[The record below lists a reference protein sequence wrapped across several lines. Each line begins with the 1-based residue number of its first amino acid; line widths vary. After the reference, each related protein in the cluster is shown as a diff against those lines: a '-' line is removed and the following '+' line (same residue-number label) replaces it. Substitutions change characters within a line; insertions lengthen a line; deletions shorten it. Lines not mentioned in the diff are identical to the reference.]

1 MPART
6 LSNDETTL
14 RMDETLSILNPIPTK
29 LEGPE
34 LLHELISGPETPG
47 IALEY
52 LNADGESSTFS
63 YTDLHRKAEHLASRL
78 TEVSRRTSRKTPG
91 IVPIYIPQCP
101 SLYISQLAILKSGA
115 AFCPLNLD
123 VPEDR
128 LKFIL
133 QDTSASVLLTTTS
146 MRPKL
151 PELENI
157 IILVVDNEESG
168 VDSHSASETLEH
180 ELTRPDTS
188 SLAYIMYTSGSTGL
202 PKAVCLSHRA
212 VTQSLLAH
220 NRFIPD
226 FSRFLQFASPTFDV
240 SVFEIFFP
248 WYRGSTLVSVERG
261 RLLGDL
267 PGTITSLN
275 IDAAELTPS
284 VAASLVRTRDNV
296 PTLRTLL
303 TIGEMLN
310 TPVIQQFGGSDDR
323 PAILYGMYGPTE
335 AAIHCTLQPAFAAD
349 LPAGTIGIPL
359 DTVSCFV
366 VKPAESA
373 KHASEIKILP
383 IGEIGELVV
392 GGYQLADGYLNRD
405 EQTKAAFVSHPKF
418 GDLYRTGDKARLH
431 RNGTLECHGR
441 ISSGQV
447 KLRGQRVELG
457 EIEHAAS
464 KAAGCHAVVA
474 SVISGLL
481 ILFCIGDSDKLASA
495 DIKSACQKWLPAYM
509 MPNDIVLL
517 DDFPYLPSGK
527 VDKKK
532 LENDYSSKTS
542 QTSAEPSD
550 ISTSATNIARTIQSV
565 LGVPIDHKTD
575 LGAAGL
581 DSLRAIQ
588 VASEL
593 RNQGYSDISAL
604 ELLSVSNVLVL
615 DQLLQSK
622 TPSEGDQ
629 EHDAAQWE
637 SILRELRSNVE
648 TALQSEKAI
657 SSIQDVLPCTPLQ
670 DAMLVE
676 TARQPQAYCNELRF
690 SIASNIPFERLRQ
703 ALFTLAEKHTALR
716 SGFCESAGSHC
727 SYAQV
732 VWKTMSAS
740 QVTHVE
746 SQNSMWSITDQKML
760 LRPLLFQYKRSVTDT
775 ELIVNIHH
783 ALYDQWSVEVILDDL
798 DDLLQ
803 GKEILERPSFEA
815 VNKFFSL
822 KRNEDQ
828 TSHLDFWRDH
838 LSGSTPNRLPN
849 LSSKLIPSR
858 ALQSAEHFIKMDMQA
873 LNQAAQTHSCSPH
886 VFFQAAYAVLLGSYM
901 GTEDVV
907 FGTVFSGRTLP
918 IVDVES
924 MVGPL
929 LSTLPSRI
937 NTVECRRA
945 IDALRRLQGDNRD
958 IMQHSTTSLADIKKA
973 CGVNPG
979 EALFDS
985 IFVWQETARSKS
997 RAQPLLSLV
1006 DAHDYLEFNLT
1017 LELEPTEH
1025 GVKVKA
1031 TYQTSLLPAQH
1042 VKILLQQLDAMVKT
1056 VAARPETLMNEL
1068 SSQLPTAVLS
1078 IANSDP
1084 QFFTYKAG
1092 LGSLVESHALNRPD
1106 DLALIFAQDIR
1117 KGTSTIDSL
1126 TYGEL
1131 NTQANQLA
1139 NYLISQGAEP
1149 NELVCVCMEKSAA
1162 LYVSILAA
1170 VKAGCGYL
1178 PLVPETPP
1186 ARISQIL
1193 MDANVRFCL
1202 ADSSTA
1208 DIIADLSSCHVI
1220 NATTVDSSNQS
1231 RTNPQLAF
1239 EPTDIAYAVFTSGTT
1254 GKPKGV
1260 LVTQEN
1266 ILSNLEVLSKIYPV
1280 PEESR
1285 LLQACN
1291 QAFDVSVFE
1300 IFFTWYTG
1308 MCLCSASKDVLF
1320 RDLENAIN
1328 ELGITHLSMTPT
1340 VAALT
1345 NPSNIP
1351 KVQFLVTAGEAVTHQ
1366 VHNSWAGKGL
1376 YQGYG
1381 PSETTNICT
1390 VNPAV
1395 EHDHVINNIGPPFVN
1410 TSAFVLNQESE
1421 FQLVP
1426 LGGLGELCFGGQQVF
1441 RGYQNMPEL
1450 TDSKIINHPSY
1461 GRIYRSG
1468 DLGRLLPD
1476 GTILIQGRT
1485 DDQRKIRGQRIELGE
1500 ISSRLLQDRNVQ
1512 DCAIE
1517 IVKSADNERLM
1528 AFWIPSDRSTD
1539 SYSILQPDDSLKEV
1553 IATLFAHLAENLP
1566 VYMIPDALVPV
1577 SAIPQTLQGKI
1588 DRRRL
1593 ANDASELDVDFLSAC
1608 SQGSDDEGDTSELSA
1623 TEKQILSALAET
1635 LRTPS
1640 TSIGRSTS
1648 FFALG
1653 LDSVSAIRFATKLRS
1668 EYGYEVDVSRI
1679 LKRPTVAKLASHL
1692 QDLQPKDGEQDNE
1705 SAAVDCE
1712 ATLGS
1717 DLHESVVLQLR
1728 EHGHTVQVV
1737 LPCTPLQEAMLSAKD
1752 TSGSSAYRN
1761 KTLFRLHGSVDKLKA
1776 CWRSMLQ
1783 RHGILRTTFLTTEN
1797 SKFPFVQAVLSEWTL
1812 PWEECGT
1819 VPDHLSALLESK
1831 QAHDDPLHEC
1841 SPPWKIQVYRTDSTI
1856 YLLLDM
1862 HHALYDANAMSNLL
1876 HEVEQSYKDQSL
1888 PAPVSFKPF
1897 LDYMVSSSAE
1907 QADEFFGDQLQ
1918 GFIPKPFN
1926 NSAASGSREGFD
1938 MVTNSLDCSHDEVE
1952 RFLAKHSTTMLSLV
1966 QAMWAKTL
1974 SASQCYPDIC
1984 FGNVVSGR
1992 SVPVDGIESLVAP
2005 CFNTIPTRADLSQ
2018 HRSNLSLIKALQKGN
2033 IESLPYQLT
2042 PLRHIQAQAGTNGQ
2056 RLFDSLVLL
2065 QQTSTDL
2072 DGDIWTRESETG
2084 VMDFP
2089 CIVEFMPTSES
2100 YTLSLHFNRSYLDD
2114 EVVANLHQA
2123 CLSAFASCI
2132 KYPSSDV
2139 SDFIDLD
2146 KNLVSG
2152 SLKPDE
2158 EYMQSVEA
2166 ARQIRQATAGPSS
2179 NESWSALELRIRAAF
2194 SAVSSAPEDQIAR
2207 DTTIYKLGLDSISAI
2222 QVANRLRKEGLP
2234 VQASDVMEGPSCS
2247 ELASA
2252 VQTRSHT
2259 PTSATPAFDFDE
2271 FDKRYRHTALDA
2283 HRIPLDTVS
2292 AIRPCTPLQSGML
2305 SEYTHSDGHRYF
2317 NHTFYAIEAE
2327 IDAQKL
2333 GLAWAKVAEQ
2343 HEILRTGFIETDDHE
2358 HPFVMLTYNKFDV
2371 NELEIRVSSADK
2383 SNFEYR
2389 EEMAANSVKDRLR
2402 LPPWRWSLFE
2412 TEGKLSL
2419 QFSAHHAIFDAESLR
2434 LIMTDLESALSN
2446 KSVAARQSIDSALS
2460 HILSSSQSD
2469 LEAQRAFWSQKL
2481 SGAPI
2486 TRLPNMT
2493 PVRASSAEAVNVEL
2507 VLGHQR
2513 EELEGR
2519 CRELGV
2525 SMQSVGQAAWA
2536 RLLSA
2541 YTGEPQVTFGVVFS
2555 GRTAPETMDAAFP
2568 CITTLPVSSDTAV
2581 DDAQLLQDLMS
2592 YSASVQKHQFTPLTS
2607 IQKFAELPN
2616 EALFDSLFVYQRPIN
2631 DDAPDHSWKIIREKA
2646 SVELAASIEM
2656 EALSENRLGLRLT
2669 VDPTQIPSEQGS
2681 IMLQQMEAIIA
2692 SLLRFKDK
2700 PDTSVLSIIPPKDPI
2715 IPTDFQY
2722 LHEMTEASVMDH
2734 PDCIAMEFVDGLED
2748 DQVSSRL
2755 WTFRQLDEE
2764 ANKIAHL
2771 LVDRGA
2777 KPGDI
2782 IATSFDKCPEASF
2795 AFYGILKA
2803 GCAFCAID
2811 PTAPAARKA
2820 FILQDS
2826 NAQILLTSE
2835 SIRSELIDSTQ
2846 CEIIDLINLE
2856 DKQGLSSSAVAVT
2869 GLSPSSVSYVLYTSG
2884 TTGTPKG
2891 CELTHDN
2898 AVQLIMA
2905 FKRLFKGRWTDES
2918 CWLQFASYH
2927 FDVSV
2932 LEQFWTW
2939 IVGMRLV
2946 CAPRDLIL
2954 EDIAGFI
2961 DTMQITHLDLTPSLG
2976 RLLDPALVPSLHKG
2990 VFITGGEA
2998 LKQDQINT
3006 WGDVG
3011 CLFNF
3016 YGPTECT
3023 IGVTVFPSVPKEGK
3037 PSNIGWQF
3045 DNVGSYVLAPGSQ
3058 TPVLRGAIG
3067 ELCIS
3072 GKLVG
3077 KGYLNRPELTADCFP
3092 SLDAFGER
3100 VYRTGDLVRL
3110 FHDGSID
3117 FLGRK
3122 DNQVKLRGQ
3131 RLEIDEIEAVIKG
3144 CQDIQDTVCVVAKH
3158 PKQDKDQLIAFIG
3171 INESR
3176 KQGKPELC
3184 PAESTKHLILAA
3196 RTACEERLP
3205 GYMVPTHFLP
3215 IQRIPLSV
3223 NNKVEEK
3230 LLRQLY
3236 ADLPTT
3242 TIQSYATQADDQQSL
3257 SEAEHK
3263 IARVLAE
3270 LLRLDENDLKP
3281 SSNVFTVGLSSIS
3294 AIQFTRK
3301 LKTSGFSNAQVAT
3314 VLKNSTISRLTKALA
3329 ASTDRSDGE
3338 IADAKQVISVC
3349 RQRYLGT
3356 VTRILRCKVDDIE
3369 AIAPCTPL
3377 QQGIISRSLA
3387 SDSALYFN
3395 SFKYNAHGVDLQ
3407 RLEKA
3412 FNQALER
3419 TQILRTFF
3427 IETDDGYVQAVRKTG
3442 HLPWWTLE
3450 VYDLA
3455 SVDSIFAKR
3464 KQKWRSY
3471 NTSHLTVPF
3480 EVVVVRSGSES
3491 FVSVDL
3497 HHALYDGNSFDML
3510 MSNVFKLYASE
3521 EADFGK
3527 SFVDCLPF
3535 GPLRNVQGTKEFWL
3549 DHLQDVKPT
3558 AMPSLVE
3565 SEAGQDTLYTASL
3578 EILTQADELRRSL
3591 GVTVQALVQASWI
3604 VTLRKHH
3611 QGAVGTV
3618 VSGRSVDFDGVEK
3631 VIGPLF
3637 NTIPFY
3643 LRCEPGDTWQTLIQR
3658 CHDFNITALPY
3669 QHTPLRDIMK
3679 WCNKGRSEPLFDA
3692 LLVYQG
3698 VLDDS
3703 GADNSILKPLSD
3715 DSFEADYP
3723 LSFEAE
3729 EAANGQLNISVAAK
3743 ASICDETKAR
3753 ELVDEFHQA
3762 FLAMVKS
3769 PEADAAASLGRTFE
3783 RLDRTADTKERKAQT
3798 KDMGAFDWRPEACI
3812 IRSEMA
3818 SLAGVQESEVDEH
3831 TSIFEVGLDSVDAV
3845 KLSSRLKK
3853 KSIALPVSTIMRTQ
3867 TIAQMVSTLT
3877 DKKADKSKTK
3887 PEGAF
3892 QDLERKLTPYANSR
3906 MKGVERVLPASPMQ
3920 EALVSE
3926 MLRSSYKAY
3935 FNHDVLRISKNTD
3948 RERLEK
3954 AWQTVIQAS
3963 PILRTGFL
3971 EIEDPDLVITFAQ
3984 VVHESKNLSF
3994 ETVELSNENAIDEY
4008 LAQISSSVAS
4018 ADLSEPQLRMTRVST
4033 PDDSYLV
4040 LSIAHALYD
4049 GHSLSLLHQ
4058 DILKAYNSTFQSR
4071 PFYAEILEDTFESSN
4086 EEAVMFW
4093 RSLLTDAKK
4102 TQLPQDRNIET
4113 VTHRAEK
4120 TSHIAAGDLSSFCKQ
4135 QGVTLQ
4141 AVCQT
4146 AWAFVLAH
4154 TVRSLDV
4161 MFGVVLAGRDSEVA
4175 EQVMFPM
4182 MNTVIMRS
4190 VLHGSRKDVLQSIQ
4204 ATISDISNHQHFPL
4218 RQIQAACQGQIQSS
4232 SSTDQID
4239 AFFDTLFTFQR
4250 RPDDTDTET
4259 QALYESVNGASEVD
4273 YPVAVEAE
4281 IVNDSLIWRAAC
4293 KSNAFDE
4300 KGVNDLLGTLDS
4312 VLQAI
4317 VNTPHD
4323 PTLTFKDQEVSVCNL
4338 AAFHQQVEARTDQT
4352 ADTSEEVAEDA
4363 DTWTDTEAAVR
4374 EAIAKVTKTPES
4386 EISKTASIQNL
4397 GVDSINAIKI
4407 SALLRK
4413 KAIRITVSEIARAGT
4428 VSKIAS
4434 VAKDKSTKKTVK
4446 AQGDTA
4452 DKVIADAVAQKGFAA
4467 VQFGYEEQRVEQIL
4481 PATAGQIYMLGS
4493 WQATDGQLFY
4503 GEFEYVTTASTTM
4516 DSIKQAWQRL
4526 VANNAVLRTVFVTTK
4541 DNEMPYLQLV
4551 LRDAPATF
4559 VDLDNEDKP
4568 SSATKQ
4574 PFARLTV
4581 QNANDTYKLC
4591 LKIHHALYDA
4601 VSLSLL
4607 SQELGSYLQD
4617 STTTQKPPITF
4628 SDFIA
4633 PSLDAATKT
4642 ARKTFWTEYLQGVQ
4656 HSQLEPDPSPSARH
4670 IEVYDPRAMSD
4681 MAKFEN
4687 ELRKQGLS
4695 LQSVF
4700 FAAYARAY
4708 SYNTDPTAKDVI
4720 IGIYLA
4726 NRSHLDDLPN
4736 LAAPTLNL
4744 VPLRVRSP
4752 TKTSLAELAKQI
4764 QKDLQSIGAQDNSS
4778 VGLWEIEAWTGVT
4791 IDTFVNFVKIPDND
4805 DVSRKQ
4811 AVVMDEKAEEHRTEK
4826 RSHVADAIADK
4837 FVVPK
4842 ELQHVDL
4849 ERTYKRSLDIEAT
4862 VADGALGIGVFGWE
4876 DMMNV
4881 EQAEGLIEE
4890 LKIEI
4895 GGVLETE

>member
-1 MPART
+1 
-6 LSNDETTL
+6 
-14 RMDETLSILNPIPTK
+14 MDKTLSILNPIPTK
-29 LEGPE
+29 LEGPG

-52 LNADGESSTFS
+52 LDADGEKSTLS
-63 YTDLHRKAEHLASRL
+63 YADLHREAADLTLRI
-78 TEVSRRTSRKTPG
+78 TEVGRRVSQKTPG
-91 IVPIYIPQCP
+91 IVPIYIPQCT

-128 LKFIL
+128 LRFIL
-133 QDTSASVLLTTTS
+133 QDTSANILLTTTA
-146 MRPKL
+146 MRSRL
-151 PELENI
+151 PELENVVI
-157 IILVVDNEESG
+157 ITVDDEQSG
-168 VDSHSASETLEH
+168 SYSLTTSETLEQ
-180 ELTRPDTS
+180 ELVCPDTS

-202 PKAVCLSHRA
+202 PKA
-212 VTQSLLAH
+212 
-220 NRFIPD
+220 
-226 FSRFLQFASPTFDV
+226 FASPTFDV

-248 WYRGSTLVSVERG
+248 WYRGSTLVSVERS

-323 PAILYGMYGPTE
+323 PGILYGMYGPTE
-335 AAIHCTLQPAFAAD
+335 AAIHCTLQPDFAAD

-359 DTVSCFV
+359 DTVSCFI
-366 VKPAESA
+366 VKPAGSP
-373 KHASEIKILP
+373 KHASEIEILP

-405 EQTKAAFVSHPKF
+405 EQTRAAFVSHPKY
-418 GDLYRTGDKARLH
+418 GNLYRTGDKARLH

-464 KAAGCHAVVA
+464 KADGCHAVVA

-481 ILFCIGDSDKLASA
+481 ILFCIGDSDKLAPKN
-495 DIKSACQKWLPAYM
+495 IKSACQKWLPAYM
-509 MPNDIVLL
+509 LPNDIVLL

-532 LENDYSSKTS
+532 MGSDYSSKAP
-542 QTSAEPSD
+542 QKSAEPSD
-550 ISTSATNIARTIQSV
+550 VSEIASNVARTIQSV
-565 LGVPIDHKTD
+565 LGAPIDHNTD

-588 VASEL
+588 IASEL
-593 RNQGYSDISAL
+593 RKQGYAGFSAL
-604 ELLSVSNVLVL
+604 ELLSVSNLLAL
-615 DQLLQSK
+615 DQLLQNKAS
-622 TPSEGDQ
+622 SNGVHEN
-629 EHDAAQWE
+629 DAREWE
-637 SILRELRSNVE
+637 SILHELRSNVE
-648 TALQSEKAI
+648 ATLESETAV

-690 SIASNIPFERLRQ
+690 TVASAIPFERLRQ
-703 ALFTLAEKHTALR
+703 ALYTLAEKHTALR
-716 SGFCESAGSHC
+716 SGFCVSTSSHC
-727 SYAQV
+727 SYAQI
-732 VWKTMSAS
+732 VWKSIAAS
-740 QVTHVE
+740 QVACAE
-746 SQNSMWSITDQKML
+746 SQYSGWSITDQETL
-760 LRPLLFQYKRSVTDT
+760 LRPLLFQYRRSDT
-775 ELIVNIHH
+775 GLELIVNIHH

-803 GKEILERPSFEA
+803 GKEIPERPSFGA
-815 VNKFFSL
+815 LNKFFSL
-822 KRNEDQ
+822 QRNEDQ

-838 LSGSTPNRLPN
+838 LSGATPSRLPN
-849 LSSKLIPSR
+849 LSPKSIPSQ
-858 ALQSAEHFIKMDMQA
+858 ALRSAEHFIKVDIQA
-873 LNQAAQTHSCSPH
+873 LSEAAQTYSCSSH

-937 NTVECRRA
+937 NTVECRRFV
-945 IDALRRLQGDNRD
+945 DALRRLQGDNRD

-985 IFVWQETARSKS
+985 IFVWQETARSNS
-997 RAQPLLSLV
+997 RAQPLLNLV
-1006 DAHDYLEFNLT
+1006 EAHDYLEFNLT
-1017 LELEPTEH
+1017 LELEPTQH
-1025 GVKVKA
+1025 GVKAKA
-1031 TYQTSLLPAQH
+1031 TYQSSLLPTQH
-1042 VKILLQQLDAMVKT
+1042 VEILLQQLDALVKI
-1056 VAARPETLMNEL
+1056 VVARPETFMNEL
-1068 SSQLPTAVLS
+1068 SSQLPTSVLS
-1078 IANSDP
+1078 VANPDP

-1092 LGSLVESHALNRPD
+1092 LGSLVENHALERAD

-1117 KGTSTIDSL
+1117 KGTSTTDGL

-1131 NTQANQLA
+1131 NTRANQLA
-1139 NYLISQGAEP
+1139 NYLISQGAKP
-1149 NELVCVCMEKSAA
+1149 NELVCICMEKSVA

-1193 MDANVRFCL
+1193 VDANVRFCL
-1202 ADSSTA
+1202 TDSTTA
-1208 DIIADLSSCHVI
+1208 HMITDISSCHVI
-1220 NATTVDSSNQS
+1220 NVTTADSSKQS
-1231 RTNPQLAF
+1231 CTSPQLAF

-1266 ILSNLEVLSKIYPV
+1266 ILSNLEALSKIYSV
-1280 PEESR
+1280 PKGSR

-1328 ELGITHLSMTPT
+1328 ELAITHLSMTPT

-1345 NPSNIP
+1345 NPAHIP
-1351 KVQFLVTAGEAVTHQ
+1351 RVQFLVTAGEAVTHQ
-1366 VHNSWAGKGL
+1366 VHNAWAGKGL

-1395 EHDHVINNIGPPFVN
+1395 EHDHVINNIGPPFEN
-1410 TSAFVLNQESE
+1410 TSAFVLTQESD

-1441 RGYQNMPEL
+1441 LGYQNMPEL
-1450 TDSKIINHPSY
+1450 TDSKIINHPTY

-1500 ISSRLLQDRNVQ
+1500 ITGCLLQVQNVQ
-1512 DCAIE
+1512 NCAIE
-1517 IVKSADNERLM
+1517 IIKSADNERLM
-1528 AFWIPSDRSTD
+1528 AFWIPSGHSKDT
-1539 SYSILQPDDSLKEV
+1539 YSILQPDDSLKEI
-1553 IATLFAHLAENLP
+1553 IATIFAHLVEHLP
-1566 VYMIPDALVPV
+1566 IYMIPDALVPV

-1593 ANDASELDVDFLSAC
+1593 AKDASELGVDVLSAC
-1608 SQGSDDEGDTSELSA
+1608 SQGFDDEGDNSELSA
-1623 TEKQILSALAET
+1623 TEKQVLAALADT

-1692 QDLQPKDGEQDNE
+1692 QDSRPKIEEQNTE
-1705 SAAVDCE
+1705 HAAVNCE
-1712 ATLGS
+1712 TAIGS
-1717 DLHESVVLQLR
+1717 DLHESVVSQLR
-1728 EHGHTVQVV
+1728 EHGQTAQQV

-1776 CWRSMLQ
+1776 CWEIMLQ
-1783 RHGILRTTFLTTEN
+1783 RHSILRTTFLMTEN

-1812 PWEECGT
+1812 PWEECDT
-1819 VPDHLSALLESK
+1819 VPDHPSALLESTQK
-1831 QAHDDPLHEC
+1831 HGDPLHEFL
-1841 SPPWKIQVYRTDSTI
+1841 PPWKIQVYKADSTV

-1876 HEVEQSYKDQSL
+1876 LEVEQSYKDQSL
-1888 PAPVSFKPF
+1888 SDPISFKPF
-1897 LDYMVSSSAE
+1897 LDFMVSSSVE
-1907 QADEFFGDQLQ
+1907 QADEFFRDQLQ
-1918 GFIPKPFN
+1918 GLIPKPFEN
-1926 NSAASGSREGFD
+1926 LATSSPRESFGNITD
-1938 MVTNSLDCSHDEVE
+1938 SLDCSRDAVE
-1952 RFLAKHSTTMLSLV
+1952 AFLTKHSTTMLSLV

-1974 SASQCYPDIC
+1974 SASQCHSDIC

-2005 CFNTIPTRADLSQ
+2005 CFNTIPLRADLAK
-2018 HRSNLSLIKALQKGN
+2018 HRSNLSLIKALQKAN
-2033 IESLPYQLT
+2033 IEILPYQLT
-2042 PLRHIQAQAGTNGQ
+2042 PLRRIQAQAGTNGQ

-2072 DGDIWTRESETG
+2072 DTDIWAPEGETG

-2100 YTLSLHFNRSYLDD
+2100 YTLSLHFNR
-2114 EVVANLHQA
+2114 
-2123 CLSAFASCI
+2123 
-2132 KYPSSDV
+2132 DV
-2139 SDFIDLD
+2139 SDFIDFD
-2146 KNLVSG
+2146 KNLVAG

-2166 ARQIRQATAGPSS
+2166 ARQKRQTKSGHSS
-2179 NESWSALELRIRAAF
+2179 DESWSALELRIRAAF
-2194 SAVSSAPEDQIAR
+2194 SAVSSAPEDQISR

-2222 QVANRLRKEGLP
+2222 QLANRLRKEGLP

-2259 PTSATPAFDFDE
+2259 PTSDTPAYDFDA
-2271 FDKRYRHTALDA
+2271 FDKRHRHVALETHQA
-2283 HRIPLDTVS
+2283 LSGRVS

-2305 SEYTHSDGHRYF
+2305 SEYTHSDGHQYF
-2317 NHTFYAIEAE
+2317 NHTFYAVEAE
-2327 IDAQKL
+2327 IDARKL
-2333 GLAWAKVAEQ
+2333 GLAWSKVLEQ
-2343 HEILRTGFIETDDHE
+2343 HEILRTGFIDTDDHE
-2358 HPFVMLTYNKFDV
+2358 HPFVMLTYDKFDV
-2371 NELEIRVSSADK
+2371 NELEIRASSADK
-2383 SNFEYR
+2383 STFEYR
-2389 EEMAANSVKDRLR
+2389 ERTASDSVKDNLH
-2402 LPPWRWSLFE
+2402 LPPWRWSLLE
-2412 TEGKLSL
+2412 IEGKLCL

-2446 KSVAARQSIDSALS
+2446 GSVAARQSIESALS
-2460 HILSSSQSD
+2460 HILSSSQAGLD
-2469 LEAQRAFWSQKL
+2469 KQRAFWSQKL
-2481 SGAPI
+2481 SGAPV
-2486 TRLPNMT
+2486 TRMPNLT
-2493 PVRASSAEAVNVEL
+2493 PIRASSTEAVNVEL
-2507 VLGHQR
+2507 VFGLQR
-2513 EELEGR
+2513 DKLEAR
-2519 CRELGV
+2519 CRDLGV

-2541 YTGEPQVTFGVVFS
+2541 YTGESQVTFGVVFS
-2555 GRTAPETMDAAFP
+2555 GRTAPATMDAAFP
-2568 CITTLPVSSDTAV
+2568 CITTLPVSSNTAV
-2581 DDAQLLQDLMS
+2581 EDTQLLQDLMS
-2592 YSASVQKHQFTPLTS
+2592 YNASIQKFQFTQLLQDLMSYNASIQKFQFTPLTN
-2607 IQKFAELPN
+2607 IQKFAELPS

-2631 DDAPDHSWKIIREKA
+2631 DDAPVFSWKVVREKA
-2646 SVELAASIEM
+2646 SVELAVSIEM
-2656 EALSENRLGLRLT
+2656 EALNENRLGLRLT
-2669 VDPTQIPSEQGS
+2669 ADPTQIPFEQGK
-2681 IMLQQMEAIIA
+2681 IILQQMESIIA
-2692 SLLRFKDK
+2692 SLLKFQDT
-2700 PDTSVLSIIPPKDPI
+2700 PDRSVLSIIPPKDPT

-2722 LHEMTEASVMDH
+2722 LHEMTEASAKDH
-2734 PDCIAMEFVDGLED
+2734 PDRIAMEFVDGLED
-2748 DQVSSRL
+2748 GQISSRR
-2755 WTFRQLDEE
+2755 WTFRQLDDE

-2826 NAQILLTSE
+2826 NAQVLLTSE
-2835 SIRSELIDSTQ
+2835 SIRSELMGSTQ
-2846 CEIIDLINLE
+2846 CDVIDLINLE
-2856 DKQGLSSSAVAVT
+2856 NKHKLSSSAVPVKD
-2869 GLSPSSVSYVLYTSG
+2869 LSPSSVSYVLYTSG

-2891 CELTHDN
+2891 CELTHGN
-2898 AVQLIMA
+2898 AVQLVMA

-2918 CWLQFASYH
+2918 RWLQFASYH

-3058 TPVLRGAIG
+3058 TPVLRGAVG

-3072 GKLVG
+3072 GNLVG

-3092 SLDAFGER
+3092 YLDAFGER

-3158 PKQDKDQLIAFIG
+3158 PKQQKDQLIAFIG

-3184 PAESTKHLILAA
+3184 PAESTKHLIQAA

-3215 IQRIPLSV
+3215 IERIPLSV

-3242 TIQSYATQADDQQSL
+3242 AIQSYAAQADGQQSL

-3270 LLRLDENDLKP
+3270 LLKIDENDLKP
-3281 SSNVFTVGLSSIS
+3281 SSNIFTLGLNSIS

-3329 ASTDRSDGE
+3329 ASTDGSAGE
-3338 IADAKQVISVC
+3338 VADAKQVISAC
-3349 RQRYLGT
+3349 RQRHLGT
-3356 VTRILRCKVDDIE
+3356 VTRVLRCKVDDIE

-3395 SFKYNAHGVDLQ
+3395 SFKYKAQGVDLQ
-3407 RLEKA
+3407 RLEEA
-3412 FNQALER
+3412 FNQALQR

-3427 IETDDGYVQAVRKTG
+3427 VETDDGYVQAVRKTG

-3455 SVDSIFAKR
+3455 SVDSVFAKR
-3464 KQKWRSY
+3464 KQKWCSY
-3471 NTSHLTVPF
+3471 NASHLTVPF
-3480 EVVVVRSGSES
+3480 EIVVVRSGSES

-3510 MSNVFKLYASE
+3510 MNNVSKLYASE
-3521 EADFGK
+3521 EAESGK
-3527 SFVDCLPF
+3527 SFIDCLPY
-3535 GPLRNVQGTKEFWL
+3535 GPLRNVQGAKQFWL
-3549 DHLQDVKPT
+3549 DHLQDVVPT
-3558 AMPSLVE
+3558 AMPALIE
-3565 SEAGQDTLYTASL
+3565 NEAAQDTLFTASL
-3578 EILTQADELRRSL
+3578 EILSQADELRRSL

-3604 VTLRKHH
+3604 VTLRKHY

-3618 VSGRSVDFDGVEK
+3618 VSGRSIDFDGVEK

-3643 LRCEPGDTWQTLIQR
+3643 LRCEPGDSWQTLVQR
-3658 CHDFNITALPY
+3658 CHDFNTNALPY
-3669 QHTPLRDIMK
+3669 QHTPLRDITK

-3698 VLDDS
+3698 VLDNSD
-3703 GADNSILKPLSD
+3703 ADNSILKPLSD

-3729 EAANGQLNISVAAK
+3729 EVANGELRITVAAK
-3743 ASICDETKAR
+3743 ALICDETKAR
-3753 ELVDEFHQA
+3753 ELIDEFHQA
-3762 FLAMVKS
+3762 FLAMVES
-3769 PEADAAASLGRTFE
+3769 PEYDAAASLGQTFE
-3783 RLDRTADTKERKAQT
+3783 RLPRTADSKQHKAQT
-3798 KDMGAFDWRPEACI
+3798 KGTGDFDWISEACV

-3818 SLAGVQESEVDEH
+3818 NLAGVQETEVDEH

-3853 KSIALPVSTIMRTQ
+3853 KSIALPVSTIMRLK

-3877 DKKADKSKTK
+3877 NDKTDRSNTKS
-3887 PEGAF
+3887 EGAF
-3892 QDLERKLTPYANSR
+3892 QALESKLASYANSR
-3906 MKGVERVLPASPMQ
+3906 VKNVERVLPASPMQ

-3926 MLRSSYKAY
+3926 MVQSSYKAY
-3935 FNHDVLRISKNTD
+3935 FNHDVLKISKDVD
-3948 RERLEK
+3948 REKLER
-3954 AWQTVIQAS
+3954 AWQTVIGAS

-3971 EIEDPDLVITFAQ
+3971 EIEDPDLDATFAQ
-3984 VVHESKNLSF
+3984 VVHKPEDLSMESIDLSS
-3994 ETVELSNENAIDEY
+3994 VDAIDEH
-4008 LAQISSSVAS
+4008 LAQISSIVSS
-4018 ADLSEPQLRMTRVST
+4018 AALSEPQLHLTRVST
-4033 PDDSYLV
+4033 PDNDYLV

-4058 DILKAYNSTFQSR
+4058 DILKAYSDTFQAR
-4071 PFYAEILEDTFESSN
+4071 PFYAEILEDTFDSSN
-4086 EEAVMFW
+4086 EEAVTFW

-4102 TQLPQDRNIET
+4102 TQLPQNRDIKT

-4120 TSHIAAGDLSSFCKQ
+4120 TSHVTANDLSTFCKQ

-4154 TVRSLDV
+4154 TVQSLDV
-4161 MFGVVLAGRDSEVA
+4161 MFGVVLAGRDSELA

-4218 RQIQAACQGQIQSS
+4218 RQIQAACQGQVQSS
-4232 SSTDQID
+4232 GTSETD

-4250 RPDDTDTET
+4250 RPDGDDTET
-4259 QALYESVNGASEVD
+4259 QTLYESVNGASEVD

-4281 IVNDSLIWRAAC
+4281 VVNDSLIWRAAC

-4300 KGVNDLLGTLDS
+4300 NGVKDLLSTLNS

-4317 VNTPHD
+4317 VDKPLE
-4323 PTLTFKDQEVSVCNL
+4323 PTLTFHDQQVSVCNL
-4338 AAFHQQVEARTDQT
+4338 SAFQQQVEAGADQT
-4352 ADTSEEVAEDA
+4352 TDTSEEAVEDG
-4363 DTWTDTEAAVR
+4363 DNWSGTESAVR

-4413 KAIRITVSEIARAGT
+4413 KAVRITVSEIVRAGS

-4434 VAKDKSTKKTVK
+4434 VAQDKSTKKTAK
-4446 AQGDTA
+4446 TQGVTA
-4452 DKVIADAVAQKGFAA
+4452 DKAIADIMTQKSFAPD
-4467 VQFGYEEQRVEQIL
+4467 QFGFEEQQIEQIL
-4481 PATAGQIYMLGS
+4481 PATAGQIYMLGA

-4503 GEFEYVTTASTTM
+4503 GEFEYVTTVSTTM
-4516 DSIKQAWQRL
+4516 DNIKQAWQKL
-4526 VANNAVLRTVFVTTK
+4526 VANNAVLRTVFIATQ
-4541 DNEMPYLQLV
+4541 DNEIPFLQLV
-4551 LRDAPATF
+4551 LRDAPASF
-4559 VDLDNEDKP
+4559 VDLDNKEEP
-4568 SSATKQ
+4568 SSALKQ
-4574 PFARLTV
+4574 PFVRLTV
-4581 QNANDTYKLC
+4581 QKADDTYKLC

-4607 SQELGSYLQD
+4607 SQELGVYLQD
-4617 STTTQKPPITF
+4617 SAATHKSSVTLA
-4628 SDFIA
+4628 DFIA
-4633 PSLDAATKT
+4633 SSLDTAAQN
-4642 ARKTFWTEYLQGVQ
+4642 ARKTFWTDYLQGVQ
-4656 HSQLEPDPSPSARH
+4656 SSQLESDPSPSARH

-4681 MAKFEN
+4681 MPKSEN

-4708 SYNTDPTAKDVI
+4708 SYNTDPTAEDVV

-4726 NRSHLDDLPN
+4726 NRSHLEDLSS

-4764 QKDLQSIGAQDNSS
+4764 QKDLQLIGSSENSS
-4778 VGLWEIEAWTGVT
+4778 VGLWEVEAWTGVT
-4791 IDTFVNFVKIPDND
+4791 VDTFVNFVKVPDND
-4805 DVSRKQ
+4805 DDATRKQ
-4811 AVVMDEKAEEHRTEK
+4811 AVVMDEEAEEHRTEK
-4826 RSHVADAIADK
+4826 RSHVSDAVADD

-4842 ELQHVDL
+4842 ELQREDL
-4849 ERTYKRSLDIEAT
+4849 KRIYKVSNVAQPKISDMFTDLSQRSLDIEAT

-4876 DMMNV
+4876 DMMDV

-4895 GGVLETE
+4895 GGVLED

>member
-1 MPART
+1 
-6 LSNDETTL
+6 
-14 RMDETLSILNPIPTK
+14 MDKTLSILNPIPTK
-29 LEGPE
+29 LEGPG

-52 LNADGESSTFS
+52 LDADGEKSTLS
-63 YTDLHRKAEHLASRL
+63 YADLHRQAADLASRI
-78 TEVSRRTSRKTPG
+78 TEVSRRVSQKTPG
-91 IVPIYIPQCP
+91 IVPIYIPQCT

-128 LKFIL
+128 LRFIL
-133 QDTSASVLLTTTS
+133 QDTSANILLTTTA
-146 MRPKL
+146 MRSRL
-151 PELENI
+151 PELENVVI
-157 IILVVDNEESG
+157 ITVDDEQPGSNSLTTSES
-168 VDSHSASETLEH
+168 LEH
-180 ELTRPDTS
+180 DLACPDTS

-220 NRFIPD
+220 NRFIPG

-248 WYRGSTLVSVERG
+248 WYRGSTLVSVERS

-323 PAILYGMYGPTE
+323 PGILYGMYGPTE
-335 AAIHCTLQPAFAAD
+335 AAIHCTLQPDFAAD

-359 DTVSCFV
+359 DTVSCFI
-366 VKPAESA
+366 VKPAESP
-373 KHASEIKILP
+373 KHASEIEILP

-405 EQTKAAFVSHPKF
+405 EQTRAAFVSHPKY
-418 GDLYRTGDKARLH
+418 GNLYRTGDKARLH

-464 KAAGCHAVVA
+464 KADGCHAVVA

-481 ILFCIGDSDKLASA
+481 ILFCIGDSDKLAPK

-509 MPNDIVLL
+509 LPNDIVLL

-532 LENDYSSKTS
+532 LESDYSSKGP
-542 QTSAEPSD
+542 QKSAEPSD
-550 ISTSATNIARTIQSV
+550 VSENASNVARTIQSV
-565 LGVPIDHKTD
+565 LGAPIDHNTD

-588 VASEL
+588 IASEL
-593 RNQGYSDISAL
+593 RKQGYADFSAL
-604 ELLSVSNVLVL
+604 ELLSVSNVLAL
-615 DQLLQSK
+615 DQLLQNKAS
-622 TPSEGDQ
+622 SNGVHEN
-629 EHDAAQWE
+629 DAREWE
-637 SILRELRSNVE
+637 SILHELRLNVE
-648 TALQSEKAI
+648 ATLESEIAV

-690 SIASNIPFERLRQ
+690 TVASAIPFERLRQ
-703 ALFTLAEKHTALR
+703 ALYTLAEKHTALR
-716 SGFCESAGSHC
+716 SGFCVSTSSHC
-727 SYAQV
+727 SYAQI
-732 VWKTMSAS
+732 VWKSIAAS
-740 QVTHVE
+740 QVARAE
-746 SQNSMWSITDQKML
+746 SQYSGWSITDQETL
-760 LRPLLFQYKRSVTDT
+760 LRPLLFQYRRSDT
-775 ELIVNIHH
+775 GVELIVNIHH

-803 GKEILERPSFEA
+803 GKEIPERPAFGA

-822 KRNEDQ
+822 QRNEDQ

-838 LSGSTPNRLPN
+838 LSGATSSRLPN
-849 LSSKLIPSR
+849 LSPKSIPSQ
-858 ALQSAEHFIKMDMQA
+858 ALRSAEHFIKVDIQA
-873 LNQAAQTHSCSPH
+873 LSEAAQTCSCSSH

-937 NTVECRRA
+937 NTAECRRFV
-945 IDALRRLQGDNRD
+945 DALRRLQGDNRD
-958 IMQHSTTSLADIKKA
+958 IMQHSTTSLANIKKA

-985 IFVWQETARSKS
+985 IFVWQETARSNS

-1006 DAHDYLEFNLT
+1006 EAHDYLEFNLT
-1017 LELEPTEH
+1017 LELEPTQH
-1025 GVKVKA
+1025 GVKAKA
-1031 TYQTSLLPAQH
+1031 TYQSSLLPTQH
-1042 VKILLQQLDAMVKT
+1042 VEILLQQLDALVKI
-1056 VAARPETLMNEL
+1056 VVARPETFMNEL
-1068 SSQLPTAVLS
+1068 SSQLPTSVLS
-1078 IANSDP
+1078 VANPGP

-1092 LGSLVESHALNRPD
+1092 LGSLVENHALERAN

-1117 KGTSTIDSL
+1117 KGTSTTDGL

-1131 NTQANQLA
+1131 NTRANQLA
-1139 NYLISQGAEP
+1139 NYLISQGAKP
-1149 NELVCVCMEKSAA
+1149 NELVCICMEKSVA

-1193 MDANVRFCL
+1193 VDANVRFCL
-1202 ADSSTA
+1202 TDSSTA
-1208 DIIADLSSCHVI
+1208 HMITDISSCHVI
-1220 NATTVDSSNQS
+1220 NVTTADSSKQS
-1231 RTNPQLAF
+1231 CTSPQLAF

-1266 ILSNLEVLSKIYPV
+1266 ILSNLEALSKIYPV
-1280 PEESR
+1280 PKGSR

-1328 ELGITHLSMTPT
+1328 ELAITHLSMTPT

-1345 NPSNIP
+1345 NPAHIP
-1351 KVQFLVTAGEAVTHQ
+1351 RVRFLVTAGEAVTHQ
-1366 VHNSWAGKGL
+1366 VHNAWAGKGL

-1395 EHDHVINNIGPPFVN
+1395 EHDHVINNIGPPFEN
-1410 TSAFVLNQESE
+1410 TSAFVLTQESD

-1450 TDSKIINHPSY
+1450 TDSKIINHPTY

-1500 ISSRLLQDRNVQ
+1500 ISGCLLQVQNVQ

-1517 IVKSADNERLM
+1517 IVKSADSERLM
-1528 AFWIPSDRSTD
+1528 AFWIPSGHSNDT
-1539 SYSILQPDDSLKEV
+1539 YSILQPDDSLKEIIGTIFV
-1553 IATLFAHLAENLP
+1553 HLVEHLP
-1566 VYMIPDALVPV
+1566 SYMIPDALVPV

-1593 ANDASELDVDFLSAC
+1593 AKDASELGVDVLSAC
-1608 SQGSDDEGDTSELSA
+1608 SQGFDDEGDNSELSA
-1623 TEKQILSALAET
+1623 TEKQVLAALADT
-1635 LRTPS
+1635 LRTPP
-1640 TSIGRSTS
+1640 TSISRSTS

-1668 EYGYEVDVSRI
+1668 EYGYEVDVSRV

-1692 QDLQPKDGEQDNE
+1692 QDSRPKVEEQNTE
-1705 SAAVDCE
+1705 HAAVNCE
-1712 ATLGS
+1712 TAIGS
-1717 DLHESVVLQLR
+1717 DLHESVVSQLR
-1728 EHGHTVQVV
+1728 EHGQTAQQV

-1761 KTLFRLHGSVDKLKA
+1761 RTLFRLHGSVDKLKA
-1776 CWRSMLQ
+1776 CWEIMLQ
-1783 RHGILRTTFLTTEN
+1783 RHSILRTTFLTTEN
-1797 SKFPFVQAVLSEWTL
+1797 SKFPFVQAVLSGWTL
-1812 PWEECGT
+1812 PWEECDT
-1819 VPDHLSALLESK
+1819 VPDHPSALLEST
-1831 QAHDDPLHEC
+1831 QTHGGPLHEFL
-1841 SPPWKIQVYRTDSTI
+1841 PPWKIQVYKAQSTV

-1876 HEVEQSYKDQSL
+1876 LEVEQSYKDQSL
-1888 PAPVSFKPF
+1888 SDPVSFKPF
-1897 LDYMVSSSAE
+1897 LDFMVSSSVE
-1907 QADEFFGDQLQ
+1907 QADEFFRDQLQ
-1918 GFIPKPFN
+1918 GFIPKPFEN
-1926 NSAASGSREGFD
+1926 LTISSPRESFGNITD
-1938 MVTNSLDCSHDEVE
+1938 SLDCSRDAVE
-1952 RFLAKHSTTMLSLV
+1952 AFLTKHSTTMLSLV

-1974 SASQCYPDIC
+1974 SASQCHSDIC

-2005 CFNTIPTRADLSQ
+2005 CFNTIPLRADLAK
-2018 HRSNLSLIKALQKGN
+2018 HRSNLRLIKALQKAN
-2033 IESLPYQLT
+2033 IEVLPYQLT
-2042 PLRHIQAQAGTNGQ
+2042 HLRRIQAQAGTNGQ

-2072 DGDIWTRESETG
+2072 DTDIWALEGETG

-2123 CLSAFASCI
+2123 CLSAFSSCI

-2139 SDFIDLD
+2139 SDFIDFD
-2146 KNLVSG
+2146 KNLVAG

-2166 ARQIRQATAGPSS
+2166 ARQKRQTISGPSS
-2179 NESWSALELRIRAAF
+2179 DESWSALELRIRAAF
-2194 SAVSSAPEDQIAR
+2194 SAVSSAPEDQISR

-2222 QVANRLRKEGLP
+2222 QLANRLRKEGLP

-2259 PTSATPAFDFDE
+2259 PTSDTPAFDFDA
-2271 FDKRYRHTALDA
+2271 FDKHHRHVALETHQA
-2283 HRIPLDTVS
+2283 LSGRVS

-2305 SEYTHSDGHRYF
+2305 SEYTHSDGHQYF
-2317 NHTFYAIEAE
+2317 NHTFYAVEAE
-2327 IDAQKL
+2327 IDARKL
-2333 GLAWAKVAEQ
+2333 GLAWSKVLEQ
-2343 HEILRTGFIETDDHE
+2343 HEILRTGFIDTDDHE
-2358 HPFVMLTYNKFDV
+2358 HPFVMLTYDKFDV
-2371 NELEIRVSSADK
+2371 NELEIRASSADK
-2383 SNFEYR
+2383 STFEYR
-2389 EEMAANSVKDRLR
+2389 ERTASDSVKDNLH
-2402 LPPWRWSLFE
+2402 LPPWRWSLLE
-2412 TEGKLSL
+2412 VEGKLCL

-2446 KSVAARQSIDSALS
+2446 GSVAARQSIESALS
-2460 HILSSSQSD
+2460 HILSSSQAD
-2469 LEAQRAFWSQKL
+2469 LDKQCAFWSQKL
-2481 SGAPI
+2481 SGAPV
-2486 TRLPNMT
+2486 TRMPNLT
-2493 PVRASSAEAVNVEL
+2493 PTRASSTEAVNVEL
-2507 VLGHQR
+2507 VFGLQR
-2513 EELEGR
+2513 DELEAR
-2519 CRELGV
+2519 CRDLGV

-2541 YTGEPQVTFGVVFS
+2541 YTGESQVTFGVVFS
-2555 GRTAPETMDAAFP
+2555 GRTAPATMDAAFP
-2568 CITTLPVSSDTAV
+2568 CITTLPVSSNTAV
-2581 DDAQLLQDLMS
+2581 EDKQLLQDLMS
-2592 YSASVQKHQFTPLTS
+2592 YNASIQKYQFTPLTN
-2607 IQKFAELPN
+2607 IQKFAELPS

-2631 DDAPDHSWKIIREKA
+2631 DNAPFFSWKIVREKA
-2646 SVELAASIEM
+2646 SVELAVSIEM

-2669 VDPTQIPSEQGS
+2669 VDPTQIPFEQGK
-2681 IMLQQMEAIIA
+2681 IMLQQMESIVAG
-2692 SLLRFKDK
+2692 LLKFEDT
-2700 PDTSVLSIIPPKDPI
+2700 PDRSVLSIIPPKDPI
-2715 IPTDFQY
+2715 IQTDFRY
-2722 LHEMTEASVMDH
+2722 LHEMTETSVKDH
-2734 PDCIAMEFVDGLED
+2734 PERIAMEFVDSLED
-2748 DQVSSRL
+2748 GQVSSRQ
-2755 WTFRQLDEE
+2755 WTFSQLDEE

-2820 FILQDS
+2820 FILEDS
-2826 NAQILLTSE
+2826 NAQVLLTSE
-2835 SIRSELIDSTQ
+2835 SIRSELLGSTQ
-2846 CEIIDLINLE
+2846 CDILDLINLE
-2856 DKQGLSSSAVAVT
+2856 DKHKLSSSAVPVKD
-2869 GLSPSSVSYVLYTSG
+2869 LSPSSVSYVLYTSG

-2898 AVQLIMA
+2898 AVQLVMA

-2918 CWLQFASYH
+2918 RWLQFASYH

-3045 DNVGSYVLAPGSQ
+3045 DNVGSYILAPGSQ
-3058 TPVLRGAIG
+3058 IPVLRGAVG

-3092 SLDAFGER
+3092 YLDAFGER

-3158 PKQDKDQLIAFIG
+3158 PKQQKDQLIAFIG

-3184 PAESTKHLILAA
+3184 PAESTKHLIQAA
-3196 RTACEERLP
+3196 RTACEEHLP

-3236 ADLPTT
+3236 ADLSTT
-3242 TIQSYATQADDQQSL
+3242 AIQSYATQADGQQSL
-3257 SEAEHK
+3257 SEGEQK
-3263 IARVLAE
+3263 ISRVLAE
-3270 LLRLDENDLKP
+3270 LLKIDENDLKP
-3281 SSNVFTVGLSSIS
+3281 SSNIFTLGLNSIS

-3329 ASTDRSDGE
+3329 ASTDGSAGE
-3338 IADAKQVISVC
+3338 VADAKQVISAC
-3349 RQRYLGT
+3349 RQRHLGT
-3356 VTRILRCKVDDIE
+3356 VTRVLRCKMDDIE
-3369 AIAPCTPL
+3369 AVAPCTPL

-3395 SFKYNAHGVDLQ
+3395 SFKYKAQGVDLQ

-3412 FNQALER
+3412 FNQALQR

-3427 IETDDGYVQAVRKTG
+3427 VETDDGYVQAVRKTG

-3455 SVDSIFAKR
+3455 SVDSVFAKR

-3480 EVVVVRSGSES
+3480 EIVVVRSGSES

-3510 MSNVFKLYASE
+3510 MNNVSKLYATE
-3521 EADFGK
+3521 EAEFGK
-3527 SFVDCLPF
+3527 SFIDCLPY
-3535 GPLRNVQGTKEFWL
+3535 GPLRNVQAAKQFWL
-3549 DHLQDVKPT
+3549 DHLQDVVPT
-3558 AMPSLVE
+3558 AMPALIE
-3565 SEAGQDTLYTASL
+3565 NEAAQDTLFTASL
-3578 EILTQADELRRSL
+3578 EILSQADELRRSL

-3604 VTLRKHH
+3604 VTLRKHY

-3618 VSGRSVDFDGVEK
+3618 VSGRSIDFDGVEK

-3643 LRCEPGDTWQTLIQR
+3643 LRCEPGDSWQTLVQR
-3658 CHDFNITALPY
+3658 CHDFNTNALPY
-3669 QHTPLRDIMK
+3669 QHTPLRDITK

-3698 VLDDS
+3698 VLDNPD
-3703 GADNSILKPLSD
+3703 ADNSILKRLSD

-3729 EAANGQLNISVAAK
+3729 EAANGELRITVAAK
-3743 ASICDETKAR
+3743 ASICDETKAW
-3753 ELVDEFHQA
+3753 ELIDQFHQA
-3762 FLAMVKS
+3762 FLAMVES
-3769 PEADAAASLGRTFE
+3769 PEDDAAASLGQTFE
-3783 RLDRTADTKERKAQT
+3783 WLPRTADSKEHKAQT
-3798 KDMGAFDWRPEACI
+3798 KGTGDFDWISEACV

-3818 SLAGVQESEVDEH
+3818 NLAGVQETEVDEH

-3853 KSIALPVSTIMRTQ
+3853 KSIALPVSTIMRSQ
-3867 TIAQMVSTLT
+3867 TIARMVLTLT
-3877 DKKADKSKTK
+3877 NDKTDRSNTKS
-3887 PEGAF
+3887 EGAF
-3892 QDLERKLTPYANSR
+3892 QALESKLASYVNSR
-3906 MKGVERVLPASPMQ
+3906 VKNVERVLPASPMQ

-3926 MLRSSYKAY
+3926 MVQSSYKAY
-3935 FNHDVLRISKNTD
+3935 FNHDVLKISKDVD
-3948 RERLEK
+3948 REKLER
-3954 AWQTVIQAS
+3954 AWQTVIGAS

-3971 EIEDPDLVITFAQ
+3971 EIEDPDLYATFAQ
-3984 VVHESKNLSF
+3984 VVHKPEDLSMESIDLSS
-3994 ETVELSNENAIDEY
+3994 EDAIDEH
-4008 LAQISSSVAS
+4008 LAQISSSVSS
-4018 ADLSEPQLRMTRVST
+4018 AALSEPQLRLTRVST
-4033 PDDSYLV
+4033 PDNDYLV

-4058 DILKAYNSTFQSR
+4058 DILKAYSNTFQAR
-4071 PFYAEILEDTFESSN
+4071 PFYAEILEDTFDGSS
-4086 EEAVMFW
+4086 EEAVTFW

-4102 TQLPQDRNIET
+4102 IQLPQNRDIKT

-4120 TSHIAAGDLSSFCKQ
+4120 TSHVTANDLSTFCKQ

-4154 TVRSLDV
+4154 TVQSLDV
-4161 MFGVVLAGRDSEVA
+4161 MFGVVLAGRDSELA

-4218 RQIQAACQGQIQSS
+4218 RQIQAACQGQVQSS
-4232 SSTDQID
+4232 GTSETD

-4250 RPDDTDTET
+4250 RPDGDDTET
-4259 QALYESVNGASEVD
+4259 QTLYESVNGASEVD

-4281 IVNDSLIWRAAC
+4281 VVNDSLIWRAAC

-4300 KGVNDLLGTLDS
+4300 KGVNDLLSTLNS

-4317 VNTPHD
+4317 VDKPLE
-4323 PTLTFKDQEVSVCNL
+4323 PTLTFHDQQVSVCNL
-4338 AAFHQQVEARTDQT
+4338 SAFQQQVEAGADQT
-4352 ADTSEEVAEDA
+4352 TDTSEEVVDDVYNWSEI
-4363 DTWTDTEAAVR
+4363 ESAVR

-4386 EISKTASIQNL
+4386 EISKIASIQNL

-4413 KAIRITVSEIARAGT
+4413 KAVRITVSEIVRAGS

-4434 VAKDKSTKKTVK
+4434 VAQDKSTKKTAK
-4446 AQGDTA
+4446 TQGVTA
-4452 DKVIADAVAQKGFAA
+4452 DKAIADIMTQKGFAPD
-4467 VQFGYEEQRVEQIL
+4467 QFGFEEQQIEQIL
-4481 PATAGQIYMLGS
+4481 PATAGQIYMLGA

-4503 GEFEYVTTASTTM
+4503 GEFEYVTTVSTTV
-4516 DSIKQAWQRL
+4516 DNIKQAWQKL
-4526 VANNAVLRTVFVTTK
+4526 VANNAMLHTVFVATQ
-4541 DNEMPYLQLV
+4541 DSDIPFLQLV
-4551 LRDAPATF
+4551 LRDAPPSF
-4559 VDLDNEDKP
+4559 VDLDNKEEP
-4568 SSATKQ
+4568 SSALKQ
-4574 PFARLTV
+4574 PFIRLTV
-4581 QNANDTYKLC
+4581 QKADDTYKLC

-4617 STTTQKPPITF
+4617 SAATHKSSVTLA
-4628 SDFIA
+4628 DFIA
-4633 PSLDAATKT
+4633 PPLDTAAQTV
-4642 ARKTFWTEYLQGVQ
+4642 RKTFWTDYLRGVQ
-4656 HSQLEPDPSPSARH
+4656 YAQLESDPSTSARH
-4670 IEVYDPRAMSD
+4670 IEVYDPRAMSH
-4681 MAKFEN
+4681 MPKSEN

-4708 SYNTDPTAKDVI
+4708 SYNTDPTAEDVV

-4726 NRSHLDDLPN
+4726 NRSHLEDLSS

-4764 QKDLQSIGAQDNSS
+4764 QKDLQLIGSSENSS

-4791 IDTFVNFVKIPDND
+4791 VDTFVNFVKVPDND
-4805 DVSRKQ
+4805 DDATRKQ
-4811 AVVMDEKAEEHRTEK
+4811 AVVMDEEAEEHRTEK
-4826 RSHVADAIADK
+4826 RSHVSDAVADD

-4842 ELQHVDL
+4842 ELQREDL
-4849 ERTYKRSLDIEAT
+4849 KRIYKRSLDIEAT

-4876 DMMNV
+4876 DMMDV

-4895 GGVLETE
+4895 GGVLED